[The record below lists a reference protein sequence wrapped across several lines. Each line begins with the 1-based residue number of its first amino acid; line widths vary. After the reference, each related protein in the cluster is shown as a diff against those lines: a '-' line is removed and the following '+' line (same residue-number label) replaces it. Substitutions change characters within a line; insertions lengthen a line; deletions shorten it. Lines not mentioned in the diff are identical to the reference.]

1 MSMSGKYADPPMSVN
16 ESPVNVMQVDG
27 EDYIC
32 LTDMAKSSGQ
42 ERALFSWIRSKHT
55 ISFLGLWEQLHNPNF
70 KLHEFV
76 YFKNNAGENS
86 FNPSVSDWIESTGA
100 TGIISKRGRYGGTYA
115 HKDIAFEFGTWLSP
129 EFKLQLIT
137 EYQEL
142 KIRQEKLASWT
153 VTRTLSSVNYKL
165 HTDAIKEHIIP
176 GLSKGSLG
184 KFVYTDEADML
195 NRIVFGLNASEWKKQ
210 NPILAKSGKNQR
222 DYASTTQLVMLAN
235 LESLN
240 SNLIA
245 KGMAREDR
253 MIELAREA
261 KRQYQT
267 FIDLED
273 INAQNLKRLADE
285 N

>member
-222 DYASTTQLVMLAN
+222 EYASTTQLVMLAN